1 MSESIEKTIDIS
13 RILKSKMGTKAKFV
27 PSFLVS
33 WLKKTVHEDEVNRFL
48 WESRH
53 LQGTEWLTECV
64 KYLKM
69 NIQLE
74 GVENLPDKKVKEAK
88 ETKASL
94 KPQDSQ
100 DSDDTKEPAEEE
112 EHEESLKEAIAKQ
125 AIEDEA
131 PLSSSFT
138 LRKILGGDILT
149 AQVIRRQIWLIV
161 LVVFFIIIYISNRY
175 SIQQDMIE
183 IDQLQEELQ
192 NAKYKALSSSSQITE
207 RSRES
212 NVLKM
217 LQNNKDSVLHIATQ
231 PPYIINVPENE

>member
-1 MSESIEKTIDIS
+1 MKEKAIN
-13 RILKSKMGTKAKFV
+13 
-27 PSFLVS
+27 
-33 WLKKTVHEDEVNRFL
+33 EDL
-48 WESRH
+48 
-53 LQGTEWLTECV
+53 
-64 KYLKM
+64 
-69 NIQLE
+69 
-74 GVENLPDKKVKEAK
+74 EAK
-88 ETKASL
+88 ADNKPTEMPTSQEPPKVQEQKA
-94 KPQDSQ
+94 PQ
-100 DSDDTKEPAEEE
+100 PEEV
-112 EHEESLKEAIAKQ
+112 HEESLKEAIAKQ

-175 SIQQDMIE
+175 SIQQDLIE
-183 IDQLQEELQ
+183 LDKLQKELQ

-217 LQNNKDSVLHIATQ
+217 LQNNKDSILHIATQ

>member
-1 MSESIEKTIDIS
+1 MKEKEIKEDQEA
-13 RILKSKMGTKAKFV
+13 KADSKTAETPAPQELG
-27 PSFLVS
+27 
-33 WLKKTVHEDEVNRFL
+33 KK
-48 WESRH
+48 
-53 LQGTEWLTECV
+53 
-64 KYLKM
+64 
-69 NIQLE
+69 
-74 GVENLPDKKVKEAK
+74 AK
-88 ETKASL
+88 ETKASQ
-94 KPQDSQ
+94 KPEDSQ
-100 DSDDTKEPAEEE
+100 DSDDPKEPAERE